1 MSRAEGG
8 AGEDRAQRGGGIK
21 QLRGVRGKAH
31 LGSEEAVVMAWHYK
45 ILRQNTRLGVD
56 MVKPGVVRGGGAPQ
70 YYIVC
75 PSPSLTSTLD
85 WDFLDLDWTGSRTWD
100 FGSTIIL

>member
-1 MSRAEGG
+1 MLVSRAEGG
-8 AGEDRAQRGGGIK
+8 TGEDRAQWGGGIK

-45 ILRQNTRLGVD
+45 ILGQNTRLGVD

-70 YYIVC
+70 
-75 PSPSLTSTLD
+75 SQSNFDSGLGLFGLRLD
-85 WDFLDLDWTGSRTWD
+85 W
-100 FGSTIIL
+100 I